1 MLFRSDAVRQR
12 AISADELDR
21 AVRGLAGQHA
31 IGLQRRSTRA
41 GILCLNELYGLGR
54 PAWHGHLR
62 QLREVSA
69 ADVLA
74 VAQRYLSVGQH
85 VEVVL
90 APG

>member
-1 MLFRSDAVRQR
+1 MCSSD
-12 AISADELDR
+12 L
-21 AVRGLAGQHA
+21 
-31 IGLQRRSTRA
+31 
-41 GILCLNELYGLGR
+41 
-54 PAWHGHLR
+54 HGHLR